1 MDLKNIVEL
10 IKLAG
15 DDKKKLRTINK
26 MIEDAEYNF
35 GVCPADVRE
44 RLEILSSQIKSDL
57 KKKKQTDVEFSEK
70 ILEKE
75 LKKLIEV

>member
-44 RLEILSSQIKSDL
+44 RLEIIS
-57 KKKKQTDVEFSEK
+57 
-70 ILEKE
+70 
-75 LKKLIEV
+75 